1 MPVTSSILSSASAG
15 CGEQGIFSFPYPV
28 IISSSTSPPPPPP
41 TLQMKIFV
49 AGGLRVKTPMI
60 TLDGTDTG
68 RHGIRKKR
76 FKTRQNPDM
85 NSGGK
90 VGTSASALGTSLSV
104 GRPRWISPFSILSE
118 TVARQKE
125 GREGKARE
133 GLVSVG
139 RTDGRGCFATA
150 APLTDTATYTER
162 AGRWGM
168 NWGTDHGCAAAVSA
182 AWVIP
187 CLWPKKGTHSREQ
200 EVERGG
206 EEGAG
211 KRRSIIGE
219 TIYTRRVQLQSGRN
233 FPRKRLGTAFTKSA
247 RSASKGY

>member
-1 MPVTSSILSSASAG
+1 MGGCTDPCTNSCGEGGTKLAAILSKNYGKERRTGSRNRVCILWRLPVMPVTSSILSSAETEREG
-15 CGEQGIFSFPYPV
+15 RLLQCCCGGQGIFSFPYPV

-125 GREGKARE
+125 GMERR
-133 GLVSVG
+133 VG
-139 RTDGRGCFATA
+139 PPHIA
-150 APLTDTATYTER
+150 LTDQR
-162 AGRWGM
+162 PM
-168 NWGTDHGCAAAVSA
+168 
-182 AWVIP
+182 
-187 CLWPKKGTHSREQ
+187 
-200 EVERGG
+200 GG
-206 EEGAG
+206 
-211 KRRSIIGE
+211 
-219 TIYTRRVQLQSGRN
+219 
-233 FPRKRLGTAFTKSA
+233 
-247 RSASKGY
+247 